1 MTAALT
7 DWLPF
12 VAGLAVLALATV
24 GVAAWAGVGLG
35 WLPVRSLLRAGVQL
49 TAVALLLA
57 GVLANPWTVVA
68 FVALMLSTASW
79 TSAGRLRALH
89 HGRRTAA
96 AGVLAG
102 ATVAVGSVLVLS
114 PVTGLVPHGVR
125 YVIAVAGILVGNA
138 MTAATLSG
146 RSFLRAARVRA
157 AEVEGWL
164 AMGATPSQAHAA
176 IGRESVRES
185 LLPTL
190 DQTRA
195 TGLVTLPGA
204 FVGALFG
211 GASPA
216 DAARFQLVVLAGIAL
231 TAVVTAVVVTRLAG
245 RSPLLVP
252 VEPSAG

>member
-1 MTAALT
+1 MR
-7 DWLPF
+7 F
-12 VAGLAVLALATV
+12 VLGLAVLALVTV

-35 WLPVRSLLRAGVQL
+35 WLPVRALVRAAVQL

-57 GVLANPWTVVA
+57 GVLATPWTVVA
-68 FVALMLSTASW
+68 FVALMLATASW
-79 TSAGRLRALH
+79 TSAGRLRSLH
-89 HGRRTAA
+89 RGRRTAVV
-96 AGVLAG
+96 GVLVG
-102 ATVAVGSVLVLS
+102 ASVSVGTVLLLGETL
-114 PVTGLVPHGVR
+114 GLVPSGVR
-125 YVIAVAGILVGNA
+125 YVVAVAGILVGNA

-146 RSFLRAARVRA
+146 RGFLRSARVRA
-157 AEVEGWL
+157 GEVEGWL
-164 AMGATPSQAHAA
+164 ALGATPSQAHAA
-176 IGRESVRES
+176 IGREAARES

-231 TAVVTAVVVTRLAG
+231 TGVVTAVVVTRLAG
-245 RSPLLVP
+245 RSQFVA
-252 VEPSAG
+252 VEE